1 MAVATVTVLF
11 TDLVSSTEMLSR
23 LGEEAAEVL
32 RREHFRLLREA
43 IAATG
48 GHEVKNLGD
57 GLMVA
62 FDAVTSALSC
72 SVSMQQVLEGR
83 NRNSEEP
90 LLVRIGISSGEAEVE
105 EGDYFGGP
113 VVEAARLCAKA
124 GGGEILTTE
133 LVRLLA
139 GSRGGFAFE
148 TVGLLELKGLDEPVS
163 GFRVAWEPLAP
174 ENPTMILLPSR
185 MEGGTTVFVG
195 RSTERERLQ
204 GALDEAVL
212 GQFRV
217 VLVAGE
223 AGIGKTSLASALAR
237 QAFDSG
243 ALVLY
248 GRCEEQLGVPYQPWV
263 EALGH
268 LVRYA
273 PIDMLTAHVAVHGG
287 ELAAF
292 IPELAVRTGVASP
305 TPARDGA
312 KMPVAAVADLLSRA
326 ADFAP
331 VVLVMD
337 DLHWAD
343 DASAQLLRH
352 VGTSDRQ
359 LRALIV
365 GTFRDSKVDAGHPL
379 ASTLAAFRRVE
390 GIERLVLR
398 GLGTEEV
405 DALIEEAVGR
415 SVDEAAVEL
424 RDAILNETDGHP
436 FFVREMLRHLVD
448 EGLLYD
454 EASGMWMDA
463 RTLPAAGL
471 PLSIQEVIHGRV
483 ARLGEK
489 ALPILSMAAV
499 IGRDFDLELLARVAS
514 ADENTLIDV
523 LDNAVADVVLV
534 ERDYPGQFRF
544 AHALFQH
551 ALYRELSS
559 MRRATAHRD
568 VASALEEMCGDDPGD
583 KVRDLTYHWALA
595 APRLTIPKRAESEL
609 DLMTLG
615 SGEDI
620 PSRQPEPSLLET
632 I

>member
-43 IAATG
+43 IAASG

-62 FDAVTSALSC
+62 FDAVTSALAC
-72 SVSMQQVLEGR
+72 AVSMQQVLEAR

-90 LLVRIGISSGEAEVE
+90 LLVRIGMSSGEAEVE

-124 GGGEILTTE
+124 DGGAILATE
-133 LVRLLA
+133 LMRLLA

-148 TVGLLELKGLDEPVS
+148 SVGLLELKGLDEPVS
-163 GFRVAWEPLAP
+163 AYRVAWEPLAP
-174 ENPTMILLPSR
+174 ENPTMVLMPSR
-185 MEGGTTVFVG
+185 MEGGGTVFVG
-195 RSTERERLQ
+195 RSSERQRLQ
-204 GALDEAVL
+204 GALDEAVV

-223 AGIGKTSLASALAR
+223 AGIGKTSLAAAVAR
-237 QAFDSG
+237 EAFDTG

-248 GRCEEQLGVPYQPWV
+248 GRCEEQLGIPYQPWV

-273 PIDMLTAHVAVHGG
+273 PIDMLTAHVAAHGG

-292 IPELAVRTGVASP
+292 VPELAVRTGVT
-305 TPARDGA
+305 TPGPMAEGA

-331 VVLVMD
+331 VVIVMD

-343 DASAQLLRH
+343 DLSAQLLRH
-352 VGTSDRQ
+352 VGTSDAQ

-365 GTFRDSKVDAGHPL
+365 GTFRDSKIDAGHPL
-379 ASTLAAFRRVE
+379 ASTLAAFHRAE
-390 GIERLVLR
+390 GIQRLILK
-398 GLGTEEV
+398 GLGKDDV
-405 DALIEEAVGR
+405 DALIEAAVGQ
-415 SVDEAAVEL
+415 SLDETAVQV
-424 RDAILNETDGHP
+424 RDAILAETDGHP
-436 FFVREMLRHLVD
+436 FFVREMLRHLID

-454 EASGMWMDA
+454 ESSGRWMDH
-463 RTLPAAGL
+463 RTLHAAGL

-483 ARLGEK
+483 ARLGDK
-489 ALPILSMAAV
+489 ALPILSIAAV

-534 ERDYPGQFRF
+534 ERDFPGQFRF

-568 VASALEEMCGDDPGD
+568 VASALEEMFGEDPGD

-595 APRLTIPKRAESEL
+595 APRLTIPKRAESEP

-615 SGEDI
+615 NGEDAAVGA
-620 PSRQPEPSLLET
+620 RQPSVLET